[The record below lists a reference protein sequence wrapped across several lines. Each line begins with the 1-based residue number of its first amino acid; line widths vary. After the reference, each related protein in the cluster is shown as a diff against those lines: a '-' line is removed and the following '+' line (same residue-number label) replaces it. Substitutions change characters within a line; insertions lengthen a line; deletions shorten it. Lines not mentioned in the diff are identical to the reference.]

1 MGSIDAEDGQQQVE
15 SEQQQ
20 GPGAAHSFVI
30 QMEDFLDKIKL
41 LNYDK
46 DFLKRSSSY
55 KPLSR
60 YIRNTFSTQIF

>member
-1 MGSIDAEDGQQQVE
+1 MGSVDAEDGPAE
-15 SEQQQ
+15 TEQQQ
-20 GPGAAHSFVI
+20 GPGGVHSLYT

-41 LNYDK
+41 LGYDK

-60 YIRNTFSTQIF
+60 YVD